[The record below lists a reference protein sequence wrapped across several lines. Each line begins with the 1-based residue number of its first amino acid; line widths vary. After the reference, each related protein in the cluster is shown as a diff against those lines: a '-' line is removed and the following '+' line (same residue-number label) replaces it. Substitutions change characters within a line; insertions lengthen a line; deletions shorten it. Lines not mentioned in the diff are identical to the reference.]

1 MKKSFF
7 MRIYNPTLF
16 LLTSSI
22 LIFFVSMITKYF
34 TICFSNSEIEVIR
47 QLTSTTMKINM
58 YSNMVSFS
66 LLIITLSLVILELY
80 NRFKNDKI
88 GNYFKSLYKTM
99 LLRYFL
105 VQTEITEKVITI
117 ENQSITTS
125 NPINY
130 NFNRSVKKGFV
141 DIRQETVTIFL
152 KVPRSQQAQ
161 KLLKEMEPQIKE
173 EISSRNQNYYFS
185 SPTRVNNSL
194 WFEGKKR

>member
-1 MKKSFF
+1 

>member
-34 TICFSNSEIEVIR
+34 TIYFSNSEIEVIR

-88 GNYFKSLYKTM
+88 GNYFKSIYKTM

>member
-1 MKKSFF
+1 
-7 MRIYNPTLF
+7 
-16 LLTSSI
+16 
-22 LIFFVSMITKYF
+22 
-34 TICFSNSEIEVIR
+34 
-47 QLTSTTMKINM
+47 
-58 YSNMVSFS
+58 
-66 LLIITLSLVILELY
+66 
-80 NRFKNDKI
+80 
-88 GNYFKSLYKTM
+88 M

>member
-117 ENQSITTS
+117 ENQSIITS